1 MLQLDIVDQLPTLT
15 KTEIVQYLSCGLFR
29 GIGQKTA
36 AKLVDYFGEQTL
48 VVLDSAIARLY
59 QVPALPVSR
68 IKAIC
73 EAWEDSKS
81 NPARPAA
88 ALLLGRGTSVGLTVK
103 ICEHYQDKT
112 LAVLQQDPYKLI
124 DDIDG
129 IGFKTADA
137 LALSLGVAPD
147 SEQRYIKALLHVLE
161 DALTEGH
168 CFLPEDRLTERAMSL
183 LALPDYSPSRAKL
196 VEAIALAKEQQILI
210 DGDLS
215 GSIYKKNVYRSELRV
230 ALHLRTILNQPPNS
244 TEYLEH
250 WLQRWESAAYRELT
264 ILSPEQRQALLM
276 AERYQFSILTGGPGR
291 GKTHILKVLVEWLL
305 SLELKV
311 ALAAPTGKAANR
323 MQDACRHKAFTIHR
337 LLQWQGVGRSF
348 RYNERNPLDIDWLIV
363 DEFSM
368 VDIFLFNSLLK
379 ALPAQ
384 TKILLVGDADQLP
397 SVGAGMVLK
406 DLLNSEMVP
415 TTRLKTIFR
424 QQEASAII
432 LAADAVNSG
441 KVPYL
446 SKLERVK
453 NWMDVGD
460 CAMLETSTPEAT
472 AEKIVELAQAIKATN
487 VNLNKD
493 LIILSP
499 QKKGV
504 CGVHS
509 LNQRLQ
515 EVFNPKHE
523 KSQEVVYGEVVF
535 RTGDRV
541 IQLVNRY
548 DTEPAVMNG
557 ETGRII
563 TVEEKKITQAQKDL
577 KGKEKVFKVTVEFD
591 GGAIVEYNQND
602 IEQIMHSFC
611 ITCHKSQGSE
621 FYYVMMPLIMSHYRM
636 LTRQLLYTTMT
647 RASGTFIAVGQ
658 TKALEIAVA
667 TDKPARRYTQLL
679 TQLVEPIDQ
688 LVEKFNR
695 LQVNQKAQKTSLA
708 TITVAMRL
716 QQRQIEAT
724 SGQMTSI
731 GSLALRLYEDRY
743 GNRPSRQLEQV
754 GKMRFKTYHYP
765 LEAGELIDRAIDIVM
780 NN

>member
-1 MLQLDIVDQLPTLT
+1 MLQLDIVDRLPTLS
-15 KTEIVQYLSCGLFR
+15 KTEIVQYLSSGLFR

-36 AKLVDYFGEQTL
+36 AKLVDCFGEETL

-68 IKAIC
+68 INAIAQ
-73 EAWEDSKS
+73 AWEESKS

-88 ALLLGRGTSVGLTVK
+88 ALLLGRGTSLGLTIK
-103 ICEHYQDKT
+103 ICDHYAKDT
-112 LAVLQQDPYKLI
+112 LAVLQQNPYKLI

-147 SEQRYIKALLHVLE
+147 SEQRYIKALVHVLE
-161 DALTEGH
+161 DALKQGH
-168 CFLPEDRLTERAMSL
+168 CFLPENDLIEQAMSL
-183 LALPDYSPSRAKL
+183 LTLPDYNPSRGKL
-196 VEAIALAKEQQILI
+196 IEAIALAKEHQILI

-215 GSIYKKNVYRSELRV
+215 SSIYKKNVYRIELRV
-230 ALHLRTILNQPPNS
+230 ALHLRTILNQPTHS
-244 TEYLEH
+244 LEYLEH

-276 AERYQFSILTGGPGR
+276 AERHQFSILTGGPGR
-291 GKTHILKVLVEWLL
+291 GKTHILKVLVEWIL
-305 SLELKV
+305 SIGQKV

-323 MQDACRHKAFTIHR
+323 MQTACRHKAFTIHR
-337 LLQWQGVGRSF
+337 LLQWQGLGRSF

-379 ALPAQ
+379 ALPDK

-424 QQEASAII
+424 QQHESAII

-441 KVPYL
+441 NVPSL
-446 SKLERVK
+446 DKLNRVRD
-453 NWMDVGD
+453 WMDVGD

-472 AEKIVELAQAIKATN
+472 AEAIVQFAQAMKAEN
-487 VNLNKD
+487 VDLNQD
-493 LIILSP
+493 LMILSP

-504 CGVHS
+504 CGVHN
-509 LNQRLQ
+509 LNKRLQ
-515 EVFNPKHE
+515 EIFNPKHE
-523 KSQEVVYGEVVF
+523 KSQEVVYGEAVF

-557 ETGRII
+557 EMGRIVA
-563 TVEEKKITQAQKDL
+563 VEQKIL
-577 KGKEKVFKVTVEFD
+577 KEKEIIFKVTVDFE
-591 GGAIVEYNQND
+591 GGASVDYNQND
-602 IEQIMHSFC
+602 IEEIMHSFS

-621 FYYVMMPLIMSHYRM
+621 FKYVIVPLITSHYRM

-647 RASGTFIAVGQ
+647 RAMGTFIAVGQ
-658 TKALEIAVA
+658 RKALEIAVA
-667 TDKPARRYTQLL
+667 TDKPACRYTQLL

-695 LQVNQKAQKTSLA
+695 LQVNQKVEKTSQA
-708 TITVAMRL
+708 MITVAMRL
-716 QQRQIEAT
+716 QQRNLQAT
-724 SGQMTSI
+724 TGQMTSI
-731 GSLALRLYEDRY
+731 GSLALRLYEDKY
-743 GNRPSRQLEQV
+743 GNRPSRQPEQV

-765 LEAGELIDRAIDIVM
+765 VEACDLIDRAIDLVLKE
-780 NN
+780 

>member
-36 AKLVDYFGEQTL
+36 AKLVDCFGEQTL
-48 VVLDSAIARLY
+48 VVLDTAIARLY

-68 IKAIC
+68 INAIC
-73 EAWEDSKS
+73 EAWEKSKS
-81 NPARPAA
+81 NPARAAA

-103 ICEHYQDKT
+103 ICDHYQEKT

-129 IGFKTADA
+129 VGFKTADA

-147 SEQRYIKALLHVLE
+147 SEQRYIKALVHVLE
-161 DALTEGH
+161 DALTQGH
-168 CFLPEDRLTERAMSL
+168 CFLPENVLAQEAMSL
-183 LALPDYSPSRAKL
+183 LALPEYSPSRTKL
-196 VEAIALAKEQQILI
+196 GEAIALAKEQQVLI

-230 ALHLRTILNQPPNS
+230 ALHLRSILNQPPDS
-244 TEYLEH
+244 IEYLEN
-250 WLQRWESAAYRELT
+250 WLQQWESAAYRELT
-264 ILSPEQRQALLM
+264 ILSLEQRQALLM
-276 AERYQFSILTGGPGR
+276 AERYPFSILTGGPGR

-305 SLELKV
+305 SAGQKV

-348 RYNERNPLDIDWLIV
+348 RYNERNPIDLDWLIV

-379 ALPAQ
+379 ALPEK

-415 TTRLKTIFR
+415 TTRLKTIYR
-424 QQEASAII
+424 QQHESAII
-432 LAADAVNSG
+432 HAADAVNSG
-441 KVPYL
+441 NVPALY
-446 SKLERVK
+446 KFNRVRD
-453 NWMDVGD
+453 WMDVGD

-472 AEKIVELAQAIKATN
+472 AEAIVQLAQAMKAEN
-487 VNLNKD
+487 VDLNEE
-493 LIILSP
+493 LMVLSP

-504 CGVHS
+504 CGVHN
-509 LNQRLQ
+509 LNKRLQ
-515 EVFNPKHE
+515 EVFNPKQE
-523 KSQEVVYGEVVF
+523 KSQEVVYGEAVF

-548 DTEPAVMNG
+548 DTDPAVMNG
-557 ETGRII
+557 EMGRII
-563 TVEEKKITQAQKDL
+563 AVEQKIL
-577 KGKEKVFKVTVEFD
+577 NEKEKIFKVTVEFE
-591 GGAIVEYNQND
+591 GGAIVDYNQND
-602 IEQIMHSFC
+602 IEEIMHSFS

-621 FYYVMMPLIMSHYRM
+621 FRYAIMPLITSHYRM

-647 RASGTFIAVGQ
+647 RAMGTFIAVGQ
-658 TKALEIAVA
+658 RKALEIAVA

-695 LQVNQKAQKTSLA
+695 LQVNQTAEKTSQA
-708 TITVAMRL
+708 TITVASRL
-716 QQRQIEAT
+716 QQRNIEAT
-724 SGQMTSI
+724 TGQMTSI
-731 GSLALRLYEDRY
+731 GSLALRLYEDKY
-743 GNRPSRQLEQV
+743 GNRPSRQPEQV

-765 LEAGELIDRAIDIVM
+765 VAACDLIDRAIDLVLKQ
-780 NN
+780 